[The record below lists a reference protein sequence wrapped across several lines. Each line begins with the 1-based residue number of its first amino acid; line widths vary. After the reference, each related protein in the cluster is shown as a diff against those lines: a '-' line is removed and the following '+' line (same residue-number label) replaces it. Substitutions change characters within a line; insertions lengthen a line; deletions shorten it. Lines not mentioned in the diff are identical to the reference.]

1 MKEINDTK
9 TTGRRGSRGEP
20 PLSEFVKRDGVTTRL
35 RNVLRDYVE
44 RWGDVKTGEVE
55 QKKFLL
61 LRGCG
66 PVTWHAFE
74 LARDNHG

>member
-1 MKEINDTK
+1 MKESNDTK
-9 TTGRRGSRGEP
+9 TVRRRNSGAEP
-20 PLSEFVKRDGVTTRL
+20 LLSEFVKRDGVTTRL
-35 RNVLRDYVE
+35 HNVLHDYIE